1 MSLPLLLDAAV
12 CALML
17 VRAAALASLSLCAE
31 LMQSLSVESDFLGM
45 FTGWISLSSRSLSPA
60 LARGFNFVRRRRRRR
75 EDGMRERRI
84 LTAQKLDLRPLLQ
97 VQLPQESVRT
107 DGSLAY
113 QEMWWN
119 VKSLVKRFKFGTSLL
134 ILFIKLAVKM

>member
-45 FTGWISLSSRSLSPA
+45 FTG
-60 LARGFNFVRRRRRRR
+60 
-75 EDGMRERRI
+75 
-84 LTAQKLDLRPLLQ
+84 
-97 VQLPQESVRT
+97 
-107 DGSLAY
+107 
-113 QEMWWN
+113 
-119 VKSLVKRFKFGTSLL
+119 
-134 ILFIKLAVKM
+134 